1 MACSKENKVL
11 IHQYL
16 DEDMTLLEKKQFE
29 QHIMTCED
37 CEQDLKELRK
47 TIALV
52 QSGSHFEAPANFTE
66 NVMKQLPKQSKTYKW
81 KHWVRKHPFI
91 LAAATFFLLF
101 VISLSATF
109 SDDNK
114 EIVVQGDGGFIVD
127 QERGVVIIPEGENI
141 EGDLI
146 IRNGDIEI
154 EGEVTGNITIIN
166 GEHLLASADQVT
178 GEIKEINQAMEW
190 LWYQTKSFFSEVVSF
205 VEKET
210 HNDSQN
216 NSE

>member
-29 QHIMTCED
+29 QHIMTCEA

-52 QSGSHFEAPANFTE
+52 QGASHFEAPANFTE
-66 NVMKQLPKQSKTYKW
+66 NVMKQLPKQSKSHKW
-81 KHWVRKHPFI
+81 KQWMRKHPFI
-91 LAAATFFLLF
+91 LTAATFFLLF

-109 SDDNK
+109 SDGSKD
-114 EIVVQGDGGFIVD
+114 IVVQGDGGFIVD
-127 QERGVVIIPEGENI
+127 RERGVVIIPEGENI

-178 GEIKEINQAMEW
+178 GEIKEINQVMEW

-210 HNDSQN
+210 HNDSKN
-216 NSE
+216 NLE